1 MKKVLFIGNVD
12 EEYTAIQNILEQQY
26 TVFGCVSTFIMITQM
41 IERKQPD
48 MILFYL
54 KGAGDTGRKVF
65 EELVE
70 RYVYI
75 PLLCVG
81 SEADKNKYAAEL
93 TEQYF
98 FNLQQT
104 VNGTHLLGMVDE
116 AIKNAE
122 CIMPSEQRQDRK
134 KILLID
140 DNTIQLRIMRDMFAS
155 TYEVMMANYGEKAI
169 KLIQKCR
176 PDMVIMDYEMPEYDG
191 RETLQMIRDL
201 PDGNNIPVVFL
212 TGVKDEEVKNAV
224 LELNIVGYLL
234 KPVKVDMLRG
244 IIEQY
249 I

>member
-1 MKKVLFIGNVD
+1 MKKVLFIGNAD
-12 EEYTAIQNILEQQY
+12 ENYSTIQSILEKQY
-26 TVFGCVSTFIMITQM
+26 TVYGCVSTFIMITQM

-54 KGAGDTGRKVF
+54 KEAGDSGRQVF
-65 EELVE
+65 EELME

-75 PLLCVG
+75 PLICVG
-81 SEADKNKYAAEL
+81 SEADKNKYASEI
-93 TEQYF
+93 TQKYF
-98 FNLQQT
+98 FNLQQP
-104 VNGTHLLGMVDE
+104 VNGELLLRMVDD

-122 CIMPSEQRQDRK
+122 CIMPSEQRQDK
-134 KILLID
+134 KRILLID
-140 DNTIQLRIMRDMFAS
+140 DNTIQLRVMRDMLAPG
-155 TYEVMMANYGEKAI
+155 YDVMMANFGEKAI
-169 KLIQKCR
+169 KLIKKCR

-212 TGVKDEEVKNAV
+212 TGVKDEELKNAV